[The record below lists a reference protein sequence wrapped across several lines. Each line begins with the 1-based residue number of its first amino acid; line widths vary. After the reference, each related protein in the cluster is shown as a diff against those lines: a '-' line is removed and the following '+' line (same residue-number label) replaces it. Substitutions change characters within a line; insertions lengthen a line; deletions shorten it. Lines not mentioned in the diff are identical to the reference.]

1 MNKDLNLIDIRS
13 NSKYKEGHIP
23 NSINI
28 PGHLLLMNP
37 NSYLK
42 KDKTYYIYC
51 QTGYTSMDDLGRLEF
66 NTIVDLM
73 LYDTEEAYSLLSQ
86 DGKSE
91 YASLSQLKDFVI
103 ENKSELAIMNYSS
116 STMELKDS
124 NLILKCYDS
133 NYKYKITINFDEFS
147 TFSFSIEKIK

>member
-13 NSKYKEGHIP
+13 NPKYKEGHIP

-51 QTGYTSMDDLGRLEF
+51 QTGYTSMDVVNILNKKGY
-66 NTIVDLM
+66 NTINLEGG
-73 LYDTEEAYSLLSQ
+73 YNKYLLT
-86 DGKSE
+86 K
-91 YASLSQLKDFVI
+91 
-103 ENKSELAIMNYSS
+103 
-116 STMELKDS
+116 
-124 NLILKCYDS
+124 
-133 NYKYKITINFDEFS
+133 
-147 TFSFSIEKIK
+147 